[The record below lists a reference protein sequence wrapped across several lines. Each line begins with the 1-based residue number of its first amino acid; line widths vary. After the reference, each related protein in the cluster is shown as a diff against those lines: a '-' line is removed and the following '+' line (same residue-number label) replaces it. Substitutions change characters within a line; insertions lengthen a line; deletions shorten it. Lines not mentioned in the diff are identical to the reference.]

1 MKRLISCTPPPPRHA
16 LSIALLSVC
25 SLASASTI
33 TTDQNA
39 SSISDISTAELIF
52 GATGLTLSVTD
63 DVSSVG
69 ISSGASGFVSNI
81 DIAEGKTFTIT
92 SAGTSAKPVVG
103 FSSSTLNVTGSG
115 LLNFSAT
122 GERFLRGN
130 INFYTDVSMGGGFS
144 ATASVINFYGDT
156 SVKGNYSGGA
166 NATVNF
172 KSGSNTVLTHNY
184 ASWGANSFTRVESDA
199 SLTAANLRI
208 INTAGNFDSVQQSI
222 NIAGSVTINGLL
234 NTKAWNGTVGDD
246 VSVFAS
252 MLNIEK
258 GGSLVVKNDDS
269 SKISNTVIVTS
280 MVNDGYVD
288 VSKKLYLSGM
298 SFLTLKEGSTLL
310 TDGATEQKQ
319 SYIDIAGVAYSAN
332 GRPVVL
338 DISKSEVSTAY
349 VTVVIEGAQELG
361 GFSFYKDSALTLDF
375 AEGASLHIGEFT
387 SIAGYQGDFVVDLT
401 GAWGVNNLRIDG
413 PSRDYIAD
421 IIWRHSGTDMIEG
434 VDFEIVEIA
443 AEDGGGFWL
452 NAIVPEPASIAAL
465 FGAMALA
472 FAVWRKRRA

>member
-1 MKRLISCTPPPPRHA
+1 M
-16 LSIALLSVC
+16 LSIC

-52 GATGLTLSVTD
+52 GATDLTLSVTD

-81 DIAEGKTFTIT
+81 NIAEGKTFTIT
-92 SAGTSAKPVVG
+92 RAGTSADPVID

-115 LLNFSAT
+115 LLSLSAT
-122 GERFLRGN
+122 AEKFLRGN
-130 INFYTDVSMGGGFS
+130 INFYSDVSISGNLSVLSG
-144 ATASVINFYGDT
+144 SVINFYGNNN
-156 SVKGNYSGGA
+156 SLKGAYSGHA
-166 NATVNF
+166 NTTINF
-172 KSGSNTVLTHNY
+172 KSGSNNTVTHSY
-184 ASWGANSFTRVESDA
+184 ASWGANSFTRVESGA
-199 SLTAANLRI
+199 SLTASGLRI
-208 INTAGNFDSVQQSI
+208 INTADNFDKVSQSI
-222 NIAGSVTINGLL
+222 NIAGSVTITGKL
-234 NTKAWNGTVGDD
+234 NTKAANGTVGDD

-288 VSKKLYLSGM
+288 VSKKLYLSRM
-298 SFLTLKEGSTLL
+298 SSLTLKEGSTLL
-310 TDGATEQKQ
+310 TDGATEQKY
-319 SYIDIAGVAYSAN
+319 SYIDIAGVAYSAD
-332 GRPVVL
+332 GKRPVVL
-338 DISKSEVSTAY
+338 DIDRSEVSTAY
-349 VTVVIEGAQELG
+349 VTVIIEGAQELG

-387 SIAGYQGDFVVDLT
+387 SIGGYQGDFVVDLT

-421 IIWRHSGTDMIEG
+421 IIWRHSGNDMVEG

>member
-1 MKRLISCTPPPPRHA
+1 M
-16 LSIALLSVC
+16 LSIC

-52 GATGLTLSVTD
+52 GATDLTLSVTD

-69 ISSGASGFVSNI
+69 ISSGASGFESNI
-81 DIAEGKTFTIT
+81 NIAEGKTFTIT
-92 SAGTSAKPVVG
+92 RAGTSADPVID

-115 LLNFSAT
+115 LLSLSAT
-122 GERFLRGN
+122 GEKFLRGN
-130 INFYTDVSMGGGFS
+130 INFYSDVSISGNLSVLSG
-144 ATASVINFYGDT
+144 SVINFYGNN
-156 SVKGNYSGGA
+156 SLKGAYSGHA
-166 NATVNF
+166 NTTINF
-172 KSGSNTVLTHNY
+172 KSGSNNTVTHSY
-184 ASWGANSFTRVESDA
+184 ASWGANSFTRVESGA
-199 SLTAANLRI
+199 SLTASSLRI
-208 INTAGNFDSVQQSI
+208 INTADNFDKVSQSM
-222 NIAGSVTINGLL
+222 NIAGSVTITGKL

-280 MVNDGYVD
+280 MVNGGYVD
-288 VSKKLYLSGM
+288 VSKKLYLSRM
-298 SFLTLKEGSTLL
+298 SSLTLKEGSTLL
-310 TDGATEQKQ
+310 TDGATEQKY
-319 SYIDIAGVAYSAN
+319 SYIDIAGVAYSAD
-332 GRPVVL
+332 GKRPVVL
-338 DISKSEVSTAY
+338 DIDRSEVSTAY
-349 VTVVIEGAQELG
+349 VTVIIEGAQELG
-361 GFSFYKDSALTLDF
+361 GFSFYKDSSLTLDF

-387 SIAGYQGDFVVDLT
+387 SISGYQGDFVVDLT

-421 IIWRHSGTDMIEG
+421 IIWRHSGNDMVEG

>member
-1 MKRLISCTPPPPRHA
+1 MKTLVSCTLPRHA
-16 LSIALLSVC
+16 LSIALLSIC

-52 GATGLTLSVTD
+52 GATDLTLSVTD

-115 LLNFSAT
+115 SLNFSAT

-144 ATASVINFYGDT
+144 ATGSVINFYGDT
-156 SVKGNYSGGA
+156 SVKGNYSGQA
-166 NATVNF
+166 NTTVNF

-184 ASWGANSFTRVESDA
+184 ASWGANSFTTVESGA
-199 SLTAANLRI
+199 SLTAQNLRI
-208 INTAGNFDSVQQSI
+208 INTADNFDKVSQSM

-310 TDGATEQKQ
+310 TDGATEQKY

-338 DISKSEVSTAY
+338 DIDKSDVSTAY
-349 VTVVIEGAQELG
+349 VTVIIEGAQELG

-387 SIAGYQGDFVVDLT
+387 SIGGYQGDFVVDLT
-401 GAWGVNNLRIDG
+401 GSWGVNNLRIDG

-452 NAIVPEPASIAAL
+452 NPIVPEPASIAAL

>member
-1 MKRLISCTPPPPRHA
+1 MKTLVSSTPKKHA
-16 LSIALLSVC
+16 LSIALLSIC
-25 SLASASTI
+25 SLAYASTI

-52 GATGLTLSVTD
+52 GATDLTLSVTD

-92 SAGTSAKPVVG
+92 SAGTAAKPVVG

-115 LLNFSAT
+115 SLNFSAT
-122 GERFLRGN
+122 GEKFLKGN
-130 INFYTDVSMGGGFS
+130 INFYSDVSISGNFS
-144 ATASVINFYGDT
+144 VLSGSVINFYGNN
-156 SVKGNYSGGA
+156 SLKGSYSGQA
-166 NATVNF
+166 NATLNF
-172 KSGSNTVLTHNY
+172 KSGSNTAAY
-184 ASWGANSFTRVESDA
+184 AYAAWGANNFTTVESGASFTA
-199 SLTAANLRI
+199 SSLRI
-208 INTAGNFDSVQQSI
+208 INTSGNFDSVSQTM
-222 NIAGSVTINGLL
+222 NIAGSVTVNNKLG
-234 NTKAWNGTVGDD
+234 TKAWNGTVGDYA
-246 VSVFAS
+246 SVFAS
-252 MLNIEK
+252 FLNIEK
-258 GGSLVVKNDDS
+258 GGSLVVKNENS
-269 SKISNTVIVTS
+269 SEISNTVIVTS

-310 TDGATEQKQ
+310 TDGATEQKY

-338 DISKSEVSTAY
+338 DISRSEVSTAY
-349 VTVVIEGAQELG
+349 VTVIIEGAQELG

-401 GAWGVNNLRIDG
+401 GSWGVNNLRIDG

-421 IIWRHSGTDMIEG
+421 IVWRHSGTDMIEG

-452 NAIVPEPASIAAL
+452 NAVVPEPASIAAL

>member
-1 MKRLISCTPPPPRHA
+1 MF
-16 LSIALLSVC
+16 SIC

-52 GATGLTLSVTD
+52 GATGLTVSVTD

-69 ISSGASGFVSNI
+69 ISSKSSGFVSNI

-92 SAGTSAKPVVG
+92 NAGSATDPVVD

-115 LLNFSAT
+115 LLSLSAT
-122 GERFLRGN
+122 NEKFLRGN
-130 INFYTDVSMGGGFS
+130 INFYTDVSMGGGFCGREG
-144 ATASVINFYGDT
+144 SVINFYGDT
-156 SVKGNYSGGA
+156 SVKGNYSGQA
-166 NATVNF
+166 NTTVNF
-172 KSGSNTVLTHNY
+172 KSGSNTVLTGSGSY
-184 ASWGANSFTRVESDA
+184 GAWGANSFTTVESGA
-199 SLTAANLRI
+199 SLKAQSLRI
-208 INTAGNFDSVQQSI
+208 INTTDNFDKVSQSM

-234 NTKAWNGTVGDD
+234 NTKAWNGTVGDN

-258 GGSLVVKNDDS
+258 GGSLVVKNENS
-269 SKISNTVIVTS
+269 SLISNTVIVTS

-310 TDGATEQKQ
+310 TDGATEQKY

-332 GRPVVL
+332 RRPVVL

-401 GAWGVNNLRIDG
+401 GSWGVNNLRIDG

-472 FAVWRKRRA
+472 FATWRKRRA

>member
-1 MKRLISCTPPPPRHA
+1 MKRLVSCTPPPRHA
-16 LSIALLSVC
+16 LSIALLSIC

-52 GATGLTLSVTD
+52 GATDLTLSVTD

-92 SAGTSAKPVVG
+92 NTGSGTDPVID

-122 GERFLRGN
+122 AERFLRGN
-130 INFYTDVSMGGGFS
+130 INFYSDVSMGGNFS
-144 ATASVINFYGDT
+144 VLNGSVINFYGYT
-156 SVKGNYSGGA
+156 NVKGSYSGHA
-166 NATVNF
+166 NTTINF
-172 KSGSNTVLTHNY
+172 KSGSDTVTHSY
-184 ASWGANSFTRVESDA
+184 AAWGANSFTRVESGA
-199 SLTAANLRI
+199 SLTASNLRI
-208 INTAGNFDSVQQSI
+208 INTADNFDKVSQSI

-234 NTKAWNGTVGDD
+234 NTKAWNGTVGDN

-258 GGSLVVKNDDS
+258 GGSLVVKNENS
-269 SKISNTVIVTS
+269 SLISNTVIVTS

-298 SFLTLKEGSTLL
+298 SSLTLKEGSTLL
-310 TDGATEQKQ
+310 TDGATEQKY

-338 DISKSEVSTAY
+338 DIDRSEVSTAY
-349 VTVVIEGAQELG
+349 VTVIIEGAQELG

-421 IIWRHSGTDMIEG
+421 IIWRHSGNDMVEG

-452 NAIVPEPASIAAL
+452 NAIVPEPASVAAL

-472 FAVWRKRRA
+472 FATWRKRRA

>member
-1 MKRLISCTPPPPRHA
+1 MKTLVSSTPKRHA
-16 LSIALLSVC
+16 LSIALLSIC
-25 SLASASTI
+25 SLAYASTI

-52 GATGLTLSVTD
+52 GATDLTLSVTD

-92 SAGTSAKPVVG
+92 SAGTAAKPVVG

-115 LLNFSAT
+115 LLSLSAT
-122 GERFLRGN
+122 AEKFLRGN

-144 ATASVINFYGDT
+144 ALKGSVINFYGYT
-156 SVKGNYSGGA
+156 SVKGNYSGQE
-166 NATVNF
+166 NTTINF
-172 KSGSNTVLTHNY
+172 KSGSNTVFTY
-184 ASWGANSFTRVESDA
+184 SYGAWGANSFTTVESGA
-199 SLTAANLRI
+199 SLTAQNLRI
-208 INTAGNFDSVQQSI
+208 INTSGNFDNVSQTM

-234 NTKAWNGTVGDD
+234 NTKAWNGTVGDYA
-246 VSVFAS
+246 SVFAS

-258 GGSLVVKNDDS
+258 GGSLVVKNENS
-269 SKISNTVIVTS
+269 SEISNTVIVTS

-310 TDGATEQKQ
+310 TDGATEQKY

-349 VTVVIEGAQELG
+349 VTVIIEGAQELG

-401 GAWGVNNLRIDG
+401 GSWGVNNLRIDG

-421 IIWRHSGTDMIEG
+421 IVWRHSGTDMIEG

-452 NAIVPEPASIAAL
+452 NAVVPEPASIAAL

>member
-1 MKRLISCTPPPPRHA
+1 MYPPPPPRHA

-69 ISSGASGFVSNI
+69 ISSKSSGFVSNI

-92 SAGTSAKPVVG
+92 NAGSATDPVID
-103 FSSSTLNVTGSG
+103 FASSTLNVTGSG
-115 LLNFSAT
+115 LLNLSAT
-122 GERFLRGN
+122 AEKFLRGN
-130 INFYTDVSMGGGFS
+130 INFYTDVSMGSNFCGREG
-144 ATASVINFYGDT
+144 SVINFYGNT
-156 SVKGNYSGGA
+156 SVKGNYSGQA
-166 NATVNF
+166 NTTVNF
-172 KSGSNTVLTHNY
+172 KSGSNTVLTGSGSY
-184 ASWGANSFTRVESDA
+184 GSWGANSFTTVESGA

-208 INTAGNFDSVQQSI
+208 INTAGNFDSVQQRI

-234 NTKAWNGTVGDD
+234 NTKAWNGTVGDN

-252 MLNIEK
+252 ILNIEK
-258 GGSLVVKNDDS
+258 GGSLVVKNENS
-269 SKISNTVIVTS
+269 SAISNTVIVTS

-310 TDGATEQKQ
+310 TDGATEQKY

-338 DISKSEVSTAY
+338 DINKSEVSTAY

-452 NAIVPEPASIAAL
+452 NPIVPEPASIAAL